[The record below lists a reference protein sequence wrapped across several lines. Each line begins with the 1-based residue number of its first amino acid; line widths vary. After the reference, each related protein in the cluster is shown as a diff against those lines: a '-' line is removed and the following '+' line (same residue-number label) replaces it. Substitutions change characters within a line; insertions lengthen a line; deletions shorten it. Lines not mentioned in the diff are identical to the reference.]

1 MRIDEAVEGLAGNGA
16 LYGACSFFK
25 SIERLLL
32 ERGANPNLKNIRN
45 ETPLHLASRYGS
57 VDIVQALH
65 DHGAHLNVPCE
76 PFGTALVAASSARD
90 NSMVTFLI
98 EKGLNISAIGG
109 RYVDA
114 LVAAADGSHRSTV
127 QLLLSH
133 GAQLEK
139 RAWQEH
145 EDYCARLDEIYDSTH
160 GKDQEEVVNILLK
173 TDLKD
178 DLHNDDLDWTIG
190 D

>member
-1 MRIDEAVEGLAGNGA
+1 MRIDEAVEGLAGNNA
-16 LYGACSFFK
+16 LYGTCSFNFE
-25 SIERLLL
+25 SIVRLLL
-32 ERGANPNLKNIRN
+32 DRGARPNLKTIRN

-57 VDIVQALH
+57 VDIVQALL

-98 EKGLNISAIGG
+98 EKGANISAIGG

-145 EDYCARLDEIYDSTH
+145 EDYCARLDEVYDSIH

-173 TDLKD
+173 
-178 DLHNDDLDWTIG
+178 LDP
-190 D
+190 